1 MREDRQVA
9 APKRVLKV
17 KGRKR
22 IVLGRREPQRRE
34 HGAFPPGFTAMAAL
48 AAFLILGTFY
58 ILWPRVTVVVSPRVS
73 SVRTKA
79 LIHASTST
87 DKVDVEGGRIPAQV
101 VEDVFEVSV
110 TVPTS
115 GSVSVGITKARGSVV
130 FINEG
135 SKSTTVPGGTLLA
148 TPGGAR
154 FVTLA
159 SVVVPASRVKYFM
172 NQAVGVDAG
181 MAEVNVEAEEPGA
194 RGNVA
199 AGRIMVVV
207 EKRISGLKVINP
219 EPLSGGQDKI
229 TPVVAESDF
238 EVARKR
244 LKAEALKA
252 SSGALLEKA
261 LGDRFVPKETIIV
274 DQEEPV
280 FNEAP
285 LAPASELRA
294 SCRVHARALAI
305 SSADVSKVASGQFV
319 LVLAGGA
326 RVISPEVKVEVVESK
341 KVDADNA
348 VVEALASGTVV
359 THIEPTALSRTL
371 AGKALGEARSI
382 LTAAPE
388 ISSFSISPEKGDAET
403 LPRFWRWIRVVV
415 APCEG

>member
-9 APKRVLKV
+9 ASKRVLKV

-22 IVLGRREPQRRE
+22 IVVGRRGPQRGG
-34 HGAFPPGFTAMAAL
+34 HGAFPPGFTFMMAL

-58 ILWPRVTVVVSPRVS
+58 TLWPRVTVVVSPRVS
-73 SVRTKA
+73 VVRTRA
-79 LIHASTST
+79 LIQASTSM
-87 DKVDVEGGRIPAQV
+87 DKVDVEGGRIPAKV
-101 VEDVFEVSV
+101 VEDVSEVSV

-135 SKSTTVPGGTLLA
+135 SKAITVPGGTMLA

-159 SVVVPASRVKYFM
+159 SVVVPASGVKYFM
-172 NQAVGVDAG
+172 NQAVGIDAG

-199 AGRIMVVV
+199 AGRVTVMAG
-207 EKRISGLKVINP
+207 KRISGLKATNP

-229 TPVVAESDF
+229 TPVVAEADF
-238 EVARKR
+238 ELARKR
-244 LKAEALKA
+244 LKAEALNA
-252 SSGALLEKA
+252 SSRVLSEKG
-261 LGDRFVPKETIIV
+261 LGDRFVPKETIVV

-294 SCRVHARALAI
+294 SCRVHARALAV
-305 SSADVSKVASGQFV
+305 SHADVSKVASGQFALA
-319 LVLAGGA
+319 LVGGA
-326 RVISPEVKVEVVESK
+326 RVISPEVKVEIIESRK
-341 KVDADNA
+341 ADADSA
-348 VVEALASGTVV
+348 VIEALAGGTVATRIV
-359 THIEPTALSRTL
+359 PTELSRTL

-382 LTAAPE
+382 LAGASE
-388 ISSFSISPEKGDAET
+388 IDSFSISPEKGDAET

-415 APCEG
+415 APCEE

>member
-1 MREDRQVA
+1 MA
-9 APKRVLKV
+9 ASKRVLKV

-22 IVLGRREPQRRE
+22 IVVGRREPQRGG
-34 HGAFPPGFTAMAAL
+34 HGAFPPGFTSMTAL

-58 ILWPRVTVVVSPRVS
+58 TLWPRVTVVVSPRVS
-73 SVRTKA
+73 AVRTKA

-101 VEDVFEVSV
+101 VEDVFEASA

-115 GSVSVGITKARGSVV
+115 GSVSVGVTKARGSVV

-135 SKSTTVPGGTLLA
+135 SKATTVPGGTLLA

-172 NQAVGVDAG
+172 KQAVGIDAG

-199 AGRIMVVV
+199 AGRITVMV
-207 EKRISGLKVINP
+207 EKRISGLKVMNP
-219 EPLSGGQDKI
+219 EPFSGGQDKI

-252 SSGALLEKA
+252 SSRVLLEKA
-261 LGDRFVPKETIIV
+261 LGDGFVPKETIVV

-305 SSADVSKVASGQFV
+305 SDADVSKVASGQFA
-319 LVLAGGA
+319 LALAGGA

-348 VVEALASGTVV
+348 VIEALASGVVV
-359 THIEPTALSRTL
+359 THIEPTALSRAL

-382 LTAAPE
+382 LAAAPE

-415 APCEG
+415 APCEE